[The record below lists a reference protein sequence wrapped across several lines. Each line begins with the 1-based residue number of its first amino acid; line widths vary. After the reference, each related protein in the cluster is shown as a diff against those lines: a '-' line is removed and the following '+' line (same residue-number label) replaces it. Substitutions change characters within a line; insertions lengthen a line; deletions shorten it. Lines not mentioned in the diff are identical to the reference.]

1 MELKNKKALVIGM
14 ARSGVAAAKLL
25 KTLGAQ
31 VILNDSKQMDNIEG
45 LPANEYIYK
54 TGISPDSLVGQA
66 DLIVISPS
74 VPSPATSTPS
84 YSCCAIA
91 MVRLGVIF
99 SFREASC

>member
-54 TGISPDSLVGQA
+54 TALARTALSGRRI
-66 DLIVISPS
+66 
-74 VPSPATSTPS
+74 
-84 YSCCAIA
+84 
-91 MVRLGVIF
+91 
-99 SFREASC
+99 

>member
-1 MELKNKKALVIGM
+1 MELKNKKTLVIGM

-74 VPSPATSTPS
+74 VPPNIPALKK
-84 YSCCAIA
+84 A
-91 MVRLGVIF
+91 
-99 SFREASC
+99 RENDKLYVLQPRG